1 MTRYPTEIKQQV
13 YEKFLWGHTA
23 KELTE
28 EFSVPLSTVYV
39 WCGNWKK
46 ELAVKALADI
56 PLEDMGKLLLHMK
69 EQKQRLDTVEQE
81 LSIIHES
88 GIIRTIPTAKRI
100 DIALSYSGPYS
111 DAVLSRALEV
121 NKTTLFRH
129 KTATKPSKRQQQEDF
144 LSNEILTVYKKS
156 GCRFGAER
164 IRIQL
169 QKQGICTSKK
179 RIIRLMK
186 RLRLYCTDKQSTYYS
201 DEVST
206 PQLEELDVKIL

>member
-1 MTRYPTEIKQQV
+1 MARYPAEIKQQV
-13 YEKFLWGHTA
+13 FQKFLWGHTA
-23 KELTE
+23 KDLAG
-28 EFSVPLSTVYV
+28 EFSLPLSTVYV
-39 WCGNWKK
+39 WCGKWKK
-46 ELAVKALADI
+46 ELVGKTLADI
-56 PLEDMGKLLLHMK
+56 PLEDVGMLLLHMK
-69 EQKQRLDTVEQE
+69 EQKQRLDAVEQE

-88 GIIRTIPTAKRI
+88 GAIRTIPTAKRI
-100 DIALSYSGPYS
+100 DIALSYPDPHS
-111 DAVLSRALEV
+111 DTVLSRALEV
-121 NKTTLFRH
+121 NRVTIFRH
-129 KTATKPSKRQQQEDF
+129 KTAEKPSKRQQQEEF
-144 LSNEILTVYKKS
+144 LSDEILTVYKKS

-169 QKQGICTSKK
+169 QKQGICISKK